1 VAATRFYSCHSTIH
15 KKENGMKHRTAWI
28 LATALTAFVLV
39 LVGGIV
45 FSVTPQVAAVNPT
58 PTDTATALPTDTA
71 TQVPTFTATATPPS
85 ATNTP
90 QNLYLTPAQASQIA
104 LTTVSGAKLLAALSL
119 VNYKGQMAYEAILGR
134 TTLYI
139 DAFSGAVLFKYVA
152 PPPTPTLEPSPVP
165 SATDMPTAADS
176 GNTGG
181 SNNGQNKQHQSHPP
195 APVPQKPA
203 PKPSGGGT
211 GKGGGGGGDDDG
223 GGKHGGGH
231 DH

>member
-1 VAATRFYSCHSTIH
+1 
-15 KKENGMKHRTAWI
+15 MKHRTAWI

-39 LVGGIV
+39 LIGGIV

-71 TQVPTFTATATPPS
+71 TQVPSLTATATQPS

-90 QNLYLTPAQASQIA
+90 QNLYLTPIQASQIA
-104 LTTVSGAKLLAALSL
+104 LNTVSGARLLAAPGL

-134 TTLYI
+134 TTLYM
-139 DAFSGAVLFKYVA
+139 DAFSGAILFKHVI

-165 SATDMPTAADS
+165 APTDIPTTADS

-181 SNNGQNKQHQSHPP
+181 GNNGQNKQHQSHPTAP
-195 APVPQKPA
+195 APNKPA

-211 GKGGGGGGDDDG
+211 GKGGGGGDDDS